1 MKDHLKVALIIV
13 NYNGGQTVIECL
25 ESVSRQIFRPH
36 RIIVVD
42 NASTDTSLSIIKKR
56 FPEVETISND
66 VNLGFSVA
74 NNLAVREAHDC
85 QWVALLNPDAFPDPK
100 WLENLMEV
108 AGEKPEYS
116 FFGSTQIKYE
126 DQERMDG
133 TGDVYHVS
141 GMSWRRDF
149 GCLRSESKR
158 GYDEIFSPCAAA
170 ALYKRDAFL
179 EVGGFD
185 ENFFSQIDD
194 VDLGFRLRLSGYKCL
209 HVPNAIVYHIGSASF
224 GKNSQLTDY
233 YAHRNMVWTFFKNM
247 PSLMFWRYL
256 PQHILINIFILLRLS
271 LKGRSSVIFKAKWD
285 ALKDLKRILKQR
297 KVIQNSSHINSKE
310 VLAAMPK
317 GWLLPFSREK
327 KFSIWR

>member
-1 MKDHLKVALIIV
+1 MRDQAKVALIIV
-13 NYNGGQTVIECL
+13 NYNGGQTVIKCL
-25 ESVSRQIFRPH
+25 ESVNRQVFRPH

-42 NASTDTSLSIIKKR
+42 NASCDTSLFTIKKR
-56 FPEVETISND
+56 FPEVEIIRNNT
-66 VNLGFSVA
+66 NLGFAVA
-74 NNLAVREAHDC
+74 NNIAVREAYNCH
-85 QWVALLNPDAFPDPK
+85 WVALLNPDAFPDPT
-100 WLENLMEV
+100 WLENLIAV
-108 AGEKPEYS
+108 AEEKPDYS
-116 FFGSTQIKYE
+116 FFGSTQLKYE
-126 DQERMDG
+126 DQERIDG

-149 GCLRSESKR
+149 GCLKSENIR

-185 ENFFSQIDD
+185 ENFFSQIED

-209 HVPNAIVYHIGSASF
+209 HVPKAIVYHIGSASF
-224 GKNSQLTDY
+224 GKNSQLADY

-247 PSLMFWRYL
+247 PRLMFWRYL
-256 PQHILINIFILLRLS
+256 PQHILINVFILLWLS
-271 LKGRSSVIFKAKWD
+271 LKGRSFVIFKAKWD

-297 KVIQNSSHINSKE
+297 KVIQNNSNIDSKE
-310 VLAAMPK
+310 ILAVMPK

-327 KFSIWR
+327 KFSVWK